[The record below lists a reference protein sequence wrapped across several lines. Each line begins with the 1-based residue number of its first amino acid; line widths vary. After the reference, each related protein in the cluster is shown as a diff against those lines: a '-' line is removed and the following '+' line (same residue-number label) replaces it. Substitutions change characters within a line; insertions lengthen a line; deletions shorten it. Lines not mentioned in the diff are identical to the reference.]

1 VASAFAACI
10 YHSDDV
16 CSPGEVKDPSLGGCV
31 CPANSAPLKR
41 EDIKVVVPTPTDVP
55 VLRGCMA
62 CGDHA
67 TVVSGVCVC
76 DPGYAKSPSG
86 SEWTNLCIPSNLG
99 ATCAAEADCA
109 GGTSTH
115 CQIATG
121 AAAGYCTTT
130 GCASNADCNA
140 TEKYACAASASP
152 TFCRRA
158 PLNEGNACSAQG
170 LDPTCG
176 AEAPVCFI
184 NHCAMIGCATDG
196 DCSPSR
202 KCCDESALASLPKGS
217 LQVCLEACL

>member
-1 VASAFAACI
+1 MRLSGQFGAAQAQHYSRRGHTVRRAF
-10 YHSDDV
+10 D
-16 CSPGEVKDPSLGGCV
+16 PGLYG
-31 CPANSAPLKR
+31 LR
-41 EDIKVVVPTPTDVP
+41 RP
-55 VLRGCMA
+55 VLSP
-62 CGDHA
+62 
-67 TVVSGVCVC
+67 TVVGGACVC
-76 DPGYAKSPSG
+76 DPGFAKGPSA
-86 SEWTNLCIPSNLG
+86 SEYTNLCIASNLG
-99 ATCAAEADCA
+99 ATCAADADCA
-109 GGTSTH
+109 GGTSPH
-115 CQIATG
+115 CQIPTG

-140 TEKYACAASASP
+140 TEKYACAASANP

-158 PLNEGNACSAQG
+158 PLNEGNACAAQG

-184 NHCAMIGCATDG
+184 GHCAMIGCAADG